1 MKRMSFLMIVL
12 MCLCTATFAA
22 EPAIRTAA
30 SAQVTVAPIATSA
43 ASTATPA
50 ASNTLHGLPA
60 ATGARAAATQAKELK
75 TNRLFTISMFL
86 VIIAITIG
94 ILIWTAGK
102 SKTASDYYAAGGG
115 ISGMQN
121 GWAIAGDT
129 LSAATFLGTTGLI
142 SLYGLDGFMYAAGPT
157 VCFLTILLIIAE
169 PCRNAGKY
177 TLGDILS
184 LRSPSKVVRGA
195 SAVSAVVLSSFYMLV
210 QMVGAGK
217 LMQLLLGIPYNVA
230 VVSVGILIVVYVSFG
245 GMKATTYVQIIKAA
259 LLITTVVCLAGVV
272 LWKSGMNPINLLDS
286 VASSKSVQEQ
296 VRMLLKHPTA
306 EHGFDYGQRFLEMG
320 LFLKDPLDQL
330 SLGIAMFLGVAGL
343 PHIMMRFFTVPNAQ
357 AARKSVVVAMCL
369 IALFQLMVTFLG
381 LGAALLVTPQQ
392 IMSIDKGGN
401 MAALMLA
408 QLIGGGPG
416 TIGGDLLLAFLCA
429 VAFATIIAVVSG
441 LVLASSAAI
450 AHDLY
455 VNIIM
460 DGNANQKTQVKVAKI
475 ASAGVGAIAIMLAI
489 ACEKQNVVVL
499 ASLAFAVAAS
509 SNFPVILLALF
520 WKRLNTAGIVSGLI
534 AGAVV
539 TIGLVIVSPNM
550 TYPKKIAADAQKII
564 ATLEQKQING
574 AVLTGKELQTLD
586 KARSDYTQNKNGTS
600 LIGLDAPLFP
610 LKNPAIVSVPFGFI
624 ITIMVTLVFGSRRY
638 EEMFDELFIR
648 QNTGLGIAKAD
659 VH

>member
-1 MKRMSFLMIVL
+1 MKKIALLFIVL
-12 MCLCTATFAA
+12 GVLCTVAFAA
-22 EPAIRTAA
+22 EPAPKLATPGQVTVESVAVSAA
-30 SAQVTVAPIATSA
+30 SAPSAMQGIPATASA
-43 ASTATPA
+43 KPA
-50 ASNTLHGLPA
+50 LP
-60 ATGARAAATQAKELK
+60 AKELK
-75 TNRLFTISMFL
+75 TNRVFTISMFL
-86 VIIAITIG
+86 AIIATTVV
-94 ILIWTAGK
+94 ILVWTSGK
-102 SKTASDYYAAGGG
+102 TKTASDYYAAGGG
-115 ISGMQN
+115 ISGLQN

-142 SLYGLDGFMYAAGPT
+142 SLFGLDGFMYAAGPT

-184 LRSPSKVVRGA
+184 FRSPSKMVRGA
-195 SAVSAVVLSSFYMLV
+195 ASVSAVVLSSFYMLV

-230 VVSVGILIVVYVSFG
+230 VVGVGILIVVYVSFG

-259 LLITTVVCLAGVV
+259 LLIFTAIILAGAV
-272 LWKSGMNPINLLDS
+272 LWKSGMNPVALLDK
-286 VASSKSVQEQ
+286 VADNTAVQDH
-296 VRMLLKHPTA
+296 VRTLLKHPSA
-306 EHGFDYGQRFLEMG
+306 VQGFDYGQRFLEMG
-320 LFLKDPLDQL
+320 LFLKDPLDQI

-357 AARKSVVVAMCL
+357 AARKSVVVAMSL
-369 IALFQLMVTFLG
+369 IAIFQLMVTFLG
-381 LGAALLVTPQQ
+381 LGAAVYVTPQH
-392 IMSIDKGGN
+392 IMAIDKGGN
-401 MAALMLA
+401 MAALMMA

-455 VNIIM
+455 VNIIK
-460 DGNANQKTQVKVAKI
+460 DGNADQKTQVKVAKM
-475 ASAGVGAIAIMLAI
+475 ASAGVGAISILLAI

-520 WKRLNTAGIVSGLI
+520 WKRLNTAGIVSGLMV
-534 AGAVV
+534 GAAV
-539 TIGLVIVSPNM
+539 TIGLVMVSPNM
-550 TYPKKIAADAQKII
+550 TYPKKIAADAQKTIVR
-564 ATLEQKQING
+564 LEQKQTAG
-574 AVLTGKELQTLD
+574 LLLSETELQTLV
-586 KARSDYTQNKNGTS
+586 KARTDYARNRNGTS
-600 LIGLDAPLFP
+600 LVGLDAPLFP
-610 LKNPAIVSVPFGFI
+610 LKNPAIVSVPFGFM
-624 ITIMVTLVFGSRRY
+624 ITFIVTLVFGSRRN

>member
-1 MKRMSFLMIVL
+1 MKWMPLFLVTLLVL
-12 MCLCTATFAA
+12 CSTVHAAAPAAAPAGARPSMTA
-22 EPAIRTAA
+22 P
-30 SAQVTVAPIATSA
+30 TVSSA
-43 ASTATPA
+43 ALASPQDGA
-50 ASNTLHGLPA
+50 AGMQAVPKGEKTGLPA
-60 ATGARAAATQAKELK
+60 PQKGLK
-75 TNRLFTISMFL
+75 TNRVFTVGMFL
-86 VIIAITIG
+86 LIIAVTVG
-94 ILIWTAGK
+94 VLAWTAGK

-115 ISGMQN
+115 ISGLQN

-195 SAVSAVVLSSFYMLV
+195 AAVSAVLISSFYMLV

-217 LMQLLLGIPYNVA
+217 LMQLLLGIPYPVA
-230 VVSVGILIVVYVSFG
+230 VIGVGVLIVVYVSFG

-259 LLITTVVCLAGVV
+259 LLIATTVALAVAV
-272 LWKSGMNPINLLDS
+272 LWKAGMNPTNLLDM
-286 VASSKSVQEQ
+286 VAANSAVQDQ
-296 VRMLLKHPTA
+296 VRSVLKHASPQP
-306 EHGFDYGQRFLEMG
+306 GLDYGQRFLEMG
-320 LFLKDPLDQL
+320 LFLKDPLDQI

-357 AARKSVVVAMCL
+357 AARKSVVVAMSL
-369 IALFQLMVTFLG
+369 VALFQLMVTFLG
-381 LGAALLVTPQQ
+381 LGAAAFVTPQQ
-392 IMSIDKGGN
+392 IMQMDKGGN

-408 QLIGGGPG
+408 QFIGGGPG
-416 TIGGDLLLAFLCA
+416 TVGGDLLLAFLCA

-455 VNIIM
+455 VNIIK
-460 DGNANQKTQVKVAKI
+460 DGKADQQTQVRVARI
-475 ASAGVGAIAIMLAI
+475 SSAAVGALAIVLAI

-509 SNFPVILLALF
+509 SNFPVILLSLF
-520 WKRLNTAGIVSGLI
+520 WKRMNSAGIVSGLTV
-534 AGAVV
+534 GAAV
-539 TIGLVIVSPNM
+539 TIGLVLVSPNM
-550 TYPKKIAADAQKII
+550 TYPKRIAADAQKIVV
-564 ATLEQKQING
+564 ALEQKQVAGG
-574 AVLTGKELQTLD
+574 ALSEKEVQTLA
-586 KARSDYTQNKNGTS
+586 KAKSDYARNRDGTS
-600 LIGLDAPLFP
+600 LVGLDAPLFP
-610 LKNPAIVSVPFGFI
+610 LKNPALVSAPIGFVVTIVVALAFG
-624 ITIMVTLVFGSRRY
+624 RRD

-648 QNTGLGIAKAD
+648 QNTGFGVAD
-659 VH
+659 PEVH